1 MKASV
6 TRRIY
11 YSSEFTVAQTISSF
25 AEPSFGLE
33 VPKAFVNFYGLH
45 SANLNSL
52 DTTSI
57 YQNFGFGFAAPSVG
71 NTGVSYTTIVTDGV
85 GTSRNGGIAQLGV
98 GTFFAAGDSGA
109 GTLGG
114 SNVCRTTTAFGIPGG
129 MNTTFVGPSAG
140 GTPPP
145 NIRMDQINIFMG
157 GTGVTCNRVDRAGA
171 ITANTVVD
179 AVVGFVPDIIIVMGK
194 RYTANTGQGISIGF
208 AMRNPAI
215 GSTAILNQGSCAR
228 TETDNQTIMWQSNRV
243 SWDRAFCVAP
253 VQSASGTAQPS
264 IEILRMNT
272 DGFSYTSRD
281 VSTAASQTISFLAIK
296 TNRRFLGTTFSTSTT
311 TGAASVNLGFTPSVI
326 FGAAAGSSSASFG
339 AVSRVASP
347 DSDSWCLFAGI
358 GGTAGSK
365 NKYGRG
371 TITTSTA
378 NTTVTGT
385 GTSFFSTISEG
396 DLIFSNA
403 GAFLGNVGAVN
414 SLTSLNFKANSA
426 ATVTGSNYYTRSPA
440 QFTMV
445 FGNEH
450 GNTTSNNYIGTFD
463 QMFILYSSTQASQS
477 VFFGATTQPS
487 TFNRSRQVNLN
498 YATAQA
504 TARWG
509 WLVAFEND
517 NDGRDGSLD

>member
-52 DTTSI
+52 DTTTI
-57 YQNFGFGFAAPSVG
+57 YQNFGFGFCSPSIG
-71 NTGVSYTTIVTDGV
+71 TTGVHYTSTNVDGV
-85 GTSRNGGIAQLGV
+85 GTSNTGGSAQTGT
-98 GTFFAAGDSGA
+98 GTFFAFGDNGSSI
-109 GTLGG
+109 GG
-114 SNVCRTTTAFGIPGG
+114 SNICRTTAAFGIAGG
-129 MNTTFVGPSAG
+129 MNTTFAAASTG

-145 NIRMDQINIFMG
+145 SIRMDQIGIFMG
-157 GTGVTCNRVDRAGA
+157 GTGVTCSRVDRVGA
-171 ITANTVVD
+171 ITTGTVVD

-194 RYTANTGQGISIGF
+194 RYAGSTGQGIGIGF

-215 GSTAILNQGSCAR
+215 GSTAILNQGSCSR
-228 TETDNQTIMWQSNRV
+228 TEADNQTVMWQSNRV
-243 SWDRAFCVAP
+243 SWDRAFTVAP
-253 VQSASGTAQPS
+253 TQSASGSPQAS
-264 IEILRMNT
+264 IEILRMNS

-281 VSTAASQTISFLAIK
+281 VSISAAQTISFLAIK

-311 TGAASVNLGFTPSVI
+311 TGAAMINLGFTPSVI

-339 AVSRVASP
+339 AVSRIASP

-378 NTTVTGT
+378 NPNVTGT

-396 DLIFSNA
+396 DLIYSAA
-403 GAFLGNVGAVN
+403 GTFLGNVGAVN
-414 SLTSLNFKANSA
+414 SLTSLSFKANSA
-426 ATVTGSNYYTRSPA
+426 ATVTGSNYYTISPA

-450 GNTTSNNYIGTFD
+450 GNTTSNNYIGTFN
-463 QMFILYSSTQASQS
+463 QMFILYSSTQTTQS
-477 VFFGATTQPS
+477 VLFGTTTQPS
-487 TFNRSRQVNLN
+487 TFNRARRIDLN
-498 YATAQA
+498 YATASSP
-504 TARWG
+504 ARWG

-517 NDGRDGSLD
+517 NDGRDGSVN